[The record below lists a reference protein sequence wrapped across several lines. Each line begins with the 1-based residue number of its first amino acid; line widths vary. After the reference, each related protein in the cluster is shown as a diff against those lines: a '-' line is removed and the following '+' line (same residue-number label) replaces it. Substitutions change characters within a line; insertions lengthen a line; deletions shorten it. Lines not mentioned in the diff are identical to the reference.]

1 MGTESCFLL
10 MAASDPSQKMTSS
23 NLHIYTYANLH
34 KRNGHFLPRLGSRM
48 VRLSTSALPAQ
59 GSVSC
64 NAILT
69 DYQGSV
75 SLSMDNGV
83 LGLTSWLRVLSAQS
97 IEGGSGEV
105 TRHRLTD
112 HLSFHLLHGWGKY
125 PLIGNKILVTCSQ
138 ICYHRGENRW
148 VGWVRLTIPPSHP
161 RQVLTRLETHP
172 TPTSIAVVPGGSHHP

>member
-1 MGTESCFLL
+1 MRTCARAMGLVLL
-10 MAASDPSQKMTSS
+10 AAGRGWYGCQRPLSPR
-23 NLHIYTYANLH
+23 
-34 KRNGHFLPRLGSRM
+34 KRR
-48 VRLSTSALPAQ
+48 
-59 GSVSC
+59 VSC
-64 NAILT
+64 HAILT
-69 DYQGSV
+69 NDQGAV
-75 SLSMDNGV
+75 SLSMDTGV
-83 LGLTSWLRVLSAQS
+83 VGLTSWRRVLSAQS

-148 VGWVRLTIPPSHP
+148 VGWVRLAIPPSHP